1 MCLTRG
7 SCTPDGCHYVGVML
21 LAVYSQ
27 CVRSSTTRG
36 ESGAVIYAL
45 QRRALTCIT
54 ITRMHV
60 SLYRIVL
67 LELSIRDFISL
78 IPSCRE
84 GVAILRRTTIS
95 TMQLS
100 LFQVS
105 NLDSLGA
112 P

>member
-7 SCTPDGCHYVGVML
+7 SWTPDGCHYVGVML
-21 LAVYSQ
+21 LAIYGQ
-27 CVRSSTTRG
+27 YVRSSATRG

-45 QRRALTCIT
+45 QRGALTCIS
-54 ITRMHV
+54 ISRIHV
-60 SLYRIVL
+60 SLYSIVL
-67 LELSIRDFISL
+67 LELSIRDLISL

-84 GVAILRRTTIS
+84 GVVLRRTTIS
-95 TMQLS
+95 TMQHS

-112 P
+112 S